1 MKILKKDAYVVAAAP
16 IFALLGAYF
25 YELGRYAFF
34 DVSPILIDLPTI
46 RVLVAG
52 LFVAAFFA
60 ILSSFILSVI
70 RRLRKRGVVSNF
82 VSWFIATYLWL
93 GLPLALVSKTPYAF
107 FSTFVPPLV
116 IAIFPAV
123 EYWNNERKIKRGPL
137 DSVEVEGEK
146 EDESPS
152 SKITLVSFLIF
163 YGLALISS
171 LGIARERF
179 FANNAC
185 TDGKI
190 VVAING
196 DNMILKNFDPATGA
210 LLEGAVVRKLE
221 GAELRKCSPGIEGKA
236 GFEGWMHDGMLVGKK
251 AN

>member
-16 IFALLGAYF
+16 IFALLSAYF

-60 ILSSFILSVI
+60 LLSGFVLSAI

-82 VSWFIATYLWL
+82 LSWFIATYLWL

-107 FSTFVPPLV
+107 ISTFVPPLI
-116 IAIFPAV
+116 IAIFPALN
-123 EYWNNERKIKRGPL
+123 YWGEERKLKSGTL
-137 DSVEVEGEK
+137 DSVRVESDK
-146 EDESPS
+146 EDESPT
-152 SKITLVSFLIF
+152 SKIALVVFLLG
-163 YGLALISS
+163 YGLVLIAS
-171 LGIARERF
+171 LGVARERF

-185 TDGKI
+185 TDQKV

-196 DNMILKNFDPATGA
+196 DNMILKNFDSETGA

-221 GAELRKCSPGIEGKA
+221 GAEVRKCSPGIEGKA